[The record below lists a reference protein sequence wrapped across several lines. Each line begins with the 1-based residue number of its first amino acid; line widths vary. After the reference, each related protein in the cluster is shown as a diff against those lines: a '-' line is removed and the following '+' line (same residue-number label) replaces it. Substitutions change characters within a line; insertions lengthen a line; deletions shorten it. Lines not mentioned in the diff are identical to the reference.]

1 MENRIFGTC
10 YSIVSSHFCQR
21 VYSISDIPGP
31 GPVAIVPVPSLIQIS
46 LTWSEPA
53 TPNGIITGYEVSY
66 GPKNFSRLSS
76 VDTGLV
82 KYFHVRVK
90 LGAEFTFT
98 VRAFTRAGAG
108 EPATVVVS
116 TLTQPRKLLH
126 VKQSMNINPKCCSC
140 CRG

>member
-1 MENRIFGTC
+1 MFGTC
-10 YSIVSSHFCQR
+10 SFHCPSFFCQR
-21 VYSISDIPGP
+21 VYSLSDIPGP
-31 GPVAIVPVPSLIQIS
+31 GPVAIVPVPSLVQIS

-66 GPKNFSRLSS
+66 GPKNSSRLSL

-82 KYFHVRVK
+82 KYFYVRVK

-116 TLTQPRKLLH
+116 TLTQPRKL
-126 VKQSMNINPKCCSC
+126 
-140 CRG
+140 